1 MSNFFYNVAIAVPLR
16 QAFTYH
22 SNQQIIPGT
31 RVAVKFGRTNKLG
44 IVTEVICETN
54 IKTKPIHM
62 VLDDLPIFSKTELK
76 IFKWA
81 SDYYLHPI
89 GEVINSFL
97 PTNLRQTKNTF
108 EDETMIKSNREI
120 IEQNLEFETILNS
133 EQIKAVKF
141 LNELKGFTPTLL
153 HGVTG
158 SGKTEVYI
166 RCIYE
171 QLLKNKSVLVLAPE
185 IALTPQLESRLRNQ
199 FGDSVG
205 IFHSKMTP
213 FARYKA
219 WKKFKS
225 GEIKVIIGT
234 RSAVMMPAPKLGLII
249 VDEEHDASYKQQEGF
264 KFSARDIAIK
274 RAQMIKIPIIL
285 GSATPSLRT
294 LKLVEERK
302 FKTISLTKRVTQ
314 KSPPKFSILDINE
327 VKLIS
332 GLAPQAI
339 EAISQTLKQKKQ
351 AMIFINRRGFAPQF
365 ICSYCDWKAM
375 CNSCDSSLVFHHQ
388 VARLICHRCDSAFG
402 VPTHCPSCSKAQL
415 SFHGT
420 GTEQL
425 EETLKELFPG
435 TSIHRVDRDS
445 TAKVGSLET
454 ILSEINN
461 AETGILIG
469 TQMLIKGHD
478 FPNLE
483 LVVTVDVDQG
493 ITSLNSSAVEEMGQ
507 QLIQVA
513 GRAGRSDGNATVLVQ
528 SRYVNDQ
535 NLLQLRSGNYLN
547 FAKSLMK
554 QRQATNQPPYTFEA
568 TIKASSPKAQTNIEM
583 LTYAKQFI
591 DTSTC
596 VLIGPIPAMQSKV
609 RGSYHHHLVIQANTR
624 INLNKLLIYL
634 ADSLTNDKNAISKK
648 VRWSINVDPIEF

>member
-1 MSNFFYNVAIAVPLR
+1 MSKFFYNVAIAVPLR
-16 QAFTYH
+16 QTFTYH

-44 IVTEVICETN
+44 IVTEVMNDTD

-76 IFKWA
+76 IFKWS

-108 EDETMIKSNREI
+108 EVKTIEVNKEI
-120 IEQNLEFETILNS
+120 IEQNLEFETTLNS
-133 EQIKAVKF
+133 EQVKAVKF
-141 LNELKGFTPTLL
+141 LNELIGFMPTLL

-166 RCIYE
+166 RCIYK
-171 QLLKNKSVLVLAPE
+171 QLINNKSVLVLAPE
-185 IALTPQLESRLRNQ
+185 IALTPQLESRVRNQ

-205 IFHSKMTP
+205 IYHSKMTP
-213 FARYKA
+213 SARYKA

>member
-1 MSNFFYNVAIAVPLR
+1 MSKFFYNVAIAVPLR

-44 IVTEVICETN
+44 IVTEVIGETD

-108 EDETMIKSNREI
+108 ETEAIEGNKEI
-120 IEQNLEFETILNS
+120 IEQNSEFETALNS

-141 LNELKGFTPTLL
+141 LNELKGFMPTLL

-171 QLLKNKSVLVLAPE
+171 QLLNNGSVLVLAPE
-185 IALTPQLESRLRNQ
+185 IALTPQLESRVRNQ
-199 FGDSVG
+199 FGDLVG
-205 IFHSKMTP
+205 IYHSKMTP
-213 FARYKA
+213 SARYKA
-219 WKKFKS
+219 WKKFRS
-225 GEIKVIIGT
+225 GELKVIIGT

-274 RAQMIKIPIIL
+274 RAQIIKIPIIL

-294 LKLVEERK
+294 LKLVEEKK
-302 FKTISLTKRVTQ
+302 FQTVSLTKRVTQ

-327 VKLIS
+327 VKLVS

-339 EAISQTLKQKKQ
+339 EAISQTLTQKKQ

-375 CNSCDSSLVFHHQ
+375 CNSCDSSLVFHYQ
-388 VARLICHRCDSAFG
+388 AARLICHRCDSAFG
-402 VPTHCPSCSKAQL
+402 VPTDCPSCSKAQL
-415 SFHGT
+415 SFLGT

-425 EETLKELFPG
+425 EATLKELFPK
-435 TSIHRVDRDS
+435 TAIHRMDRDS
-445 TAKVGSLET
+445 TTKAGSLET

-461 AETGILIG
+461 SDTGILIG

-528 SRYVNDQ
+528 SRYVNDE
-535 NLLQLRSGNYLN
+535 NLLQLKSGNYLN
-547 FAKSLMK
+547 FAKSLME
-554 QRQATNQPPYTFEA
+554 QRQVTNQPPYTFEA

-591 DTSTC
+591 DSSKC

-609 RGSYHHHLVIQANTR
+609 RGSYHHHLLIQTKTR
-624 INLNKLLIYL
+624 TGLNKLLVHL
-634 ADSLTNDKNAISKK
+634 SDFLSKDKNNISNK
-648 VRWSINVDPIEF
+648 VRWSINVDPLEF

>member
-1 MSNFFYNVAIAVPLR
+1 MSKFFYNVAIAVPLR

-44 IVTEVICETN
+44 IVTEVIGETD

-108 EDETMIKSNREI
+108 ETEAIEGNKEI
-120 IEQNLEFETILNS
+120 IEQNSEFETALNS

-141 LNELKGFTPTLL
+141 LNELKGFMPTLL

-171 QLLKNKSVLVLAPE
+171 QLLNNGSVLVLAPE
-185 IALTPQLESRLRNQ
+185 IALTPQLESRVRNQ
-199 FGDSVG
+199 FGDLVG
-205 IFHSKMTP
+205 IYHSKMTP
-213 FARYKA
+213 SARYKA
-219 WKKFKS
+219 WKKFRS
-225 GEIKVIIGT
+225 GELKVIIGT

-274 RAQMIKIPIIL
+274 RAQIIKIPIIL

-294 LKLVEERK
+294 LKLVEEKK
-302 FKTISLTKRVTQ
+302 FQTVSLTKRVTQ

-327 VKLIS
+327 VKLVS

-339 EAISQTLKQKKQ
+339 EAISQTLTQKKQ

-388 VARLICHRCDSAFG
+388 AARLICHRCDSAFG
-402 VPTHCPSCSKAQL
+402 VPTDCPSCSKAQL
-415 SFHGT
+415 SFLGT

-425 EETLKELFPG
+425 EATLKELFPK
-435 TSIHRVDRDS
+435 TAIHRMDRDS
-445 TAKVGSLET
+445 TTKAGSLET

-461 AETGILIG
+461 SDTGILIG

-535 NLLQLRSGNYLN
+535 NLLQLKNGNYLN
-547 FAKSLMK
+547 FAKSLME
-554 QRQATNQPPYTFEA
+554 QRRATNQPPYTFEA

-591 DTSTC
+591 DSSKC

-609 RGSYHHHLVIQANTR
+609 RGSYHHHLLIQTKTR
-624 INLNKLLIYL
+624 IGLNKLLVHL
-634 ADSLTNDKNAISKK
+634 SNFLSKDKNNISNK
-648 VRWSINVDPIEF
+648 VRWSINVDPLEF

>member
-1 MSNFFYNVAIAVPLR
+1 MSKFFYNVAIAVPLR
-16 QAFTYH
+16 QVFTYH
-22 SNQQIIPGT
+22 SNQKIVPGT

-44 IVTEVICETN
+44 IVTEAISETD

-108 EDETMIKSNREI
+108 EAETIEGNKEI
-120 IEQNLEFETILNS
+120 IEPNSEFKTTLNS
-133 EQIKAVKF
+133 EQVKAVKF
-141 LNELKGFTPTLL
+141 LNELKGFMPTLL

-171 QLLKNKSVLVLAPE
+171 QLLNNKSVLILAPE
-185 IALTPQLESRLRNQ
+185 IALTPQLESRVRNQ
-199 FGDSVG
+199 FGDLVG
-205 IFHSKMTP
+205 IYHSKMTP
-213 FARYKA
+213 SARYKA
-219 WKKFKS
+219 WKKFRS
-225 GEIKVIIGT
+225 GELKVIIGT
-234 RSAVMMPAPKLGLII
+234 RSAVMMPAPKLGLIV

-274 RAQMIKIPIIL
+274 RAQIIKIPIIL

-294 LKLVEERK
+294 LKLVEEKK

-314 KSPPKFSILDINE
+314 KNPPKFSILDINE
-327 VKLIS
+327 VKLVS

-339 EAISQTLKQKKQ
+339 EAISQTLKLKKQ

-388 VARLICHRCDSAFG
+388 AARLICHRCDSAFG
-402 VPTHCPSCSKAQL
+402 VPTQCPSCSKAQL
-415 SFHGT
+415 SFLGT

-425 EETLKELFPG
+425 EETLKELFPKI
-435 TSIHRVDRDS
+435 SIHRMDRDS
-445 TAKVGSLET
+445 TTKAGSLET
-454 ILSEINN
+454 LLSEINN
-461 AETGILIG
+461 SDTGILIG

-493 ITSLNSSAVEEMGQ
+493 ITSLNSSSVEEMGQ

-535 NLLQLRSGNYLN
+535 NLLQLKSGNYLN

-554 QRQATNQPPYTFEA
+554 QRQLTNQPPYTFEA
-568 TIKASSPKAQTNIEM
+568 SITASSPKAQTNIEM
-583 LTYAKQFI
+583 LNHAKQFI
-591 DTSTC
+591 DSSKC
-596 VLIGPIPAMQSKV
+596 LLIGPIPAIQSKV
-609 RGSYHHHLVIQANTR
+609 RGSYHHHLLIQANTR
-624 INLNKLLIYL
+624 TRLNKLLAHL
-634 ADSLTNDKNAISKK
+634 SHSLSKDKNNISKK
-648 VRWSINVDPIEF
+648 VRWGINVDPLEF

>member
-1 MSNFFYNVAIAVPLR
+1 MSKFFYNVAIAVPLR

-44 IVTEVICETN
+44 IVTEVIGETD

-108 EDETMIKSNREI
+108 ETEAIEGNKEI
-120 IEQNLEFETILNS
+120 IEQNSEFETALNS

-141 LNELKGFTPTLL
+141 LNELKGFMPTLL

-171 QLLKNKSVLVLAPE
+171 QLLNNGSVLVLAPE
-185 IALTPQLESRLRNQ
+185 IALTPQLESRVRNQ
-199 FGDSVG
+199 FGDLVG
-205 IFHSKMTP
+205 IYHSKMTP
-213 FARYKA
+213 SARYKA
-219 WKKFKS
+219 WKKFRS
-225 GEIKVIIGT
+225 GELKVIIGT

-274 RAQMIKIPIIL
+274 RAQIIKIPIIL

-294 LKLVEERK
+294 LKLVEEKK
-302 FKTISLTKRVTQ
+302 FQTVSLTKRVTQ

-327 VKLIS
+327 VKLVS

-339 EAISQTLKQKKQ
+339 EAISQTLTQKKQ

-388 VARLICHRCDSAFG
+388 AARLICHRCDSAFG
-402 VPTHCPSCSKAQL
+402 VPTDCPSCSKAQL
-415 SFHGT
+415 SFLGT

-425 EETLKELFPG
+425 EATLKELFPK
-435 TSIHRVDRDS
+435 TAIHRMDRDS
-445 TAKVGSLET
+445 TTKAGSLET

-461 AETGILIG
+461 SDTGILIG

-528 SRYVNDQ
+528 SRYVNDE
-535 NLLQLRSGNYLN
+535 NLLQLKSGNYLN
-547 FAKSLMK
+547 FAKSLME

-591 DTSTC
+591 DSSKC

-609 RGSYHHHLVIQANTR
+609 RGSYHHHLLIQTKTR
-624 INLNKLLIYL
+624 TGLNKLLVHL
-634 ADSLTNDKNAISKK
+634 SDFLSKDKNTISQK
-648 VRWSINVDPIEF
+648 VRWSINVDPLEF

>member
-1 MSNFFYNVAIAVPLR
+1 MSKFFYNVAIAVPLR

-44 IVTEVICETN
+44 IVTEVIGETD

-108 EDETMIKSNREI
+108 ETEAIEGNKEI
-120 IEQNLEFETILNS
+120 IEQNSEFETALNS

-141 LNELKGFTPTLL
+141 LNELKGFMPTLL

-171 QLLKNKSVLVLAPE
+171 QLLNNGSVLVLAPE
-185 IALTPQLESRLRNQ
+185 IALTPQLESRMRNQ
-199 FGDSVG
+199 FGDLVG
-205 IFHSKMTP
+205 IYHSKMTSS
-213 FARYKA
+213 ARYKA
-219 WKKFKS
+219 WKKFRS
-225 GEIKVIIGT
+225 GELKVIIGT

-274 RAQMIKIPIIL
+274 RAQIIKIPIIL

-294 LKLVEERK
+294 LKLVEEKK
-302 FKTISLTKRVTQ
+302 FQTVSLTKRVTQ
-314 KSPPKFSILDINE
+314 KNPPKFSILDINE
-327 VKLIS
+327 VKLVS

-339 EAISQTLKQKKQ
+339 EAISQTLTQKKQ

-388 VARLICHRCDSAFG
+388 AARLICHRCDSAFG
-402 VPTHCPSCSKAQL
+402 VPTDCPSCSKAQL
-415 SFHGT
+415 SFLGT

-425 EETLKELFPG
+425 EATLKELFPK
-435 TSIHRVDRDS
+435 TAIHRMDRDS
-445 TAKVGSLET
+445 TTKAGSLET

-461 AETGILIG
+461 SDTGILIG

-528 SRYVNDQ
+528 SRYVNDE
-535 NLLQLRSGNYLN
+535 NLLQLKSGNYLN
-547 FAKSLMK
+547 FAKSLME

-568 TIKASSPKAQTNIEM
+568 TIKASSPNPHTNIEM

-591 DTSTC
+591 DSSKC

-609 RGSYHHHLVIQANTR
+609 RGSYHHHLLIQTKTR
-624 INLNKLLIYL
+624 TGLNKLLVHL
-634 ADSLTNDKNAISKK
+634 SDFLSKDKNTISQK
-648 VRWSINVDPIEF
+648 VRWSINVDPLEF

>member
-1 MSNFFYNVAIAVPLR
+1 MSKFFYNVAIAVPLR

-44 IVTEVICETN
+44 IVTEVISETN

-108 EDETMIKSNREI
+108 EAETIKSNRGI
-120 IEQNLEFETILNS
+120 IEQNLEFETTLNS

-185 IALTPQLESRLRNQ
+185 IALTPQLESRVRNQ

-205 IFHSKMTP
+205 IYHSKMTP
-213 FARYKA
+213 SARYKA

-249 VDEEHDASYKQQEGF
+249 VDEEHDASFKQQEGF

-415 SFHGT
+415 LFHGT

-425 EETLKELFPG
+425 EETLKELFPS

-513 GRAGRSDGNATVLVQ
+513 GRAGRLDGNATVLVQ

>member
-1 MSNFFYNVAIAVPLR
+1 MSKFFYNVVIAVPLR

-44 IVTEVICETN
+44 IVTEVISETD

-108 EDETMIKSNREI
+108 EVETIEGNKEI
-120 IEQNLEFETILNS
+120 IEQNSEFETALNS

-141 LNELKGFTPTLL
+141 LNELKGFMPTLL

-171 QLLKNKSVLVLAPE
+171 QLLNNKSVLVLAPE
-185 IALTPQLESRLRNQ
+185 IALTPQLESRVRNQ
-199 FGDSVG
+199 FGDLVG
-205 IFHSKMTP
+205 IYHSKMTP
-213 FARYKA
+213 SARYKA

-225 GEIKVIIGT
+225 GEIKVVIGT
-234 RSAVMMPAPKLGLII
+234 RSAVMIPAPKLGLII

-274 RAQMIKIPIIL
+274 RAQIIKIPVIL

-294 LKLVEERK
+294 LKLVEEKK

-327 VKLIS
+327 VKLVS

-339 EAISQTLKQKKQ
+339 EAITQTLKQKKQ

-388 VARLICHRCDSAFG
+388 AARLICHRCDSAFG
-402 VPTHCPSCSKAQL
+402 IPTHCPRCSKAQL
-415 SFHGT
+415 SLLGT

-425 EETLKELFPG
+425 EETLKALFPK
-435 TSIHRVDRDS
+435 TSIYRMDRDS
-445 TAKVGSLET
+445 TTKAGSLET
-454 ILSEINN
+454 ILSEIKNSD
-461 AETGILIG
+461 TGILIG

-483 LVVTVDVDQG
+483 LVVTVDIDQG

-535 NLLQLRSGNYLN
+535 NLLQLKSGNYLN
-547 FAKSLMK
+547 FAKSLME
-554 QRQATNQPPYTFEA
+554 QRQSTNQPPYTFEA
-568 TIKASSPKAQTNIEM
+568 IIKASSPKAQTNIEM
-583 LTYAKQFI
+583 LTYVKQFI
-591 DTSTC
+591 DVNNC

-624 INLNKLLIYL
+624 TSLNKLLIYL
-634 ADSLTNDKNAISKK
+634 SDSLANDKNKITKK
-648 VRWSINVDPIEF
+648 VRWSINIDPIEF

>member
-1 MSNFFYNVAIAVPLR
+1 MSKFFYNIAIAIPLR

-44 IVTEVICETN
+44 IVIEVISKTD
-54 IKTKPIHM
+54 IKTKPINM

-76 IFKWA
+76 IFRWA
-81 SDYYLHPI
+81 SNYYLHPI
-89 GEVINSFL
+89 GEVISSFL

-108 EDETMIKSNREI
+108 EAETIASNREI
-120 IEQNLEFETILNS
+120 IEQNSEFETILNS

-141 LNELKGFTPTLL
+141 LNELEGFLPTLL

-171 QLLKNKSVLVLAPE
+171 QLLNNKSVLVLAPE
-185 IALTPQLESRLRNQ
+185 IALTPQLESRVRNQ
-199 FGDSVG
+199 FGDLVG
-205 IFHSKMTP
+205 VYHSKMTP
-213 FARYKA
+213 SARYKA
-219 WKKFKS
+219 WKKFRC
-225 GEIKVIIGT
+225 GEIRVIIGT

-274 RAQMIKIPIIL
+274 RAQIIKIPIIL

-302 FKTISLTKRVTQ
+302 FKTVSLTKRVTQ

-327 VKLIS
+327 VKLVS

-388 VARLICHRCDSAFG
+388 AARLICHRCDSAFG
-402 VPTHCPSCSKAQL
+402 VPTHCPSCSKSQL
-415 SFHGT
+415 SLLGT

-425 EETLKELFPG
+425 EETLKALFPK
-435 TSIHRVDRDS
+435 TSIHRMDRDS
-445 TAKVGSLET
+445 TTKAGSLET
-454 ILSEINN
+454 ILSEIKNSD
-461 AETGILIG
+461 TGILIG

-528 SRYVNDQ
+528 SKYVNDQ
-535 NLLQLRSGNYLN
+535 NLLQLKSGNYLN
-547 FAKSLMK
+547 FAKSLME

-591 DTSTC
+591 DPSKC

-609 RGSYHHHLVIQANTR
+609 RGSYHHHLLIQAKTR
-624 INLNKLLIYL
+624 TGLNKLLVL
-634 ADSLTNDKNAISKK
+634 LSDFLSKDKNNISKK
-648 VRWSINVDPIEF
+648 VRWSINVDPLEF

>member
-1 MSNFFYNVAIAVPLR
+1 MSKFFYNVAIAVPLR

-22 SNQQIIPGT
+22 SNQSITPGT

-44 IVTEVICETN
+44 IVTEVINNTD

-62 VLDDLPIFSKTELK
+62 VVDDLPVFSKTELK

-89 GEVINSFL
+89 GEVIGSFL
-97 PTNLRQTKNTF
+97 PTNLRQTKNIF
-108 EDETMIKSNREI
+108 QVETIIDRRKI
-120 IEQNLEFETILNS
+120 IETNLEFKTKLNS
-133 EQIKAVKF
+133 EQVKAVEF
-141 LNELKGFTPTLL
+141 LNNLKGFLPTLL
-153 HGVTG
+153 YGVTG

-171 QLLKNKSVLVLAPE
+171 QLLNNKSVLVLAPE
-185 IALTPQLESRLRNQ
+185 IALTPQLESRVRDQ
-199 FGDSVG
+199 FGDLVG
-205 IFHSKMTP
+205 IYHSKMTP
-213 FARYKA
+213 SARYKT
-219 WKKFKS
+219 WKKFRT
-225 GEIKVIIGT
+225 GEIKVMIGT

-264 KFSARDIAIK
+264 KFSARDMAIK
-274 RAQMIKIPIIL
+274 RAQIIKIPIIL

-294 LKLVEERK
+294 LKLVKEKK
-302 FKTISLTKRVTQ
+302 FATIRLTKRVTQ
-314 KSPPKFSILDINE
+314 KSPPKFTILDIND
-327 VKLIS
+327 VQLVS

-339 EAISQTLKQKKQ
+339 DAIRQTLNQKKQ

-365 ICSYCDWKAM
+365 ICSYCEWKAM

-388 VARLICHRCDSAFG
+388 AARLICHRCDSAFG
-402 VPTHCPSCSKAQL
+402 VPVNCPSCSKAQL
-415 SFHGT
+415 SFLGT

-425 EETLKELFPG
+425 EETLRELFPK
-435 TSIHRVDRDS
+435 TSIYRMDRDS
-445 TAKVGSLET
+445 TTKTGSLET

-461 AETGILIG
+461 SETGILIG

-528 SRYVNDQ
+528 SRYVSDQ
-535 NLLQLRSGNYLN
+535 NLLQLKSGNYIN
-547 FAKSLMK
+547 FAKSLME
-554 QRQATNQPPYTFEA
+554 QRQATNQPPYSFEA
-568 TIKASSPKAQTNIEM
+568 VIRASSPKAQTNIEM

-591 DTSTC
+591 DTSKC
-596 VLIGPIPAMQSKV
+596 MLIGPIPAMQSKV
-609 RGSYHHHLVIQANTR
+609 RGSYHHHLVIQADTR
-624 INLNKLLIYL
+624 ISLNKLLVHL
-634 ADSLTNDKNAISKK
+634 SDSLIKDNNNISKK

>member
-1 MSNFFYNVAIAVPLR
+1 MSKFFYNIAIAIPLR

-44 IVTEVICETN
+44 IVIEVISKTD

-76 IFKWA
+76 IFRWA
-81 SDYYLHPI
+81 SNYYLHPI
-89 GEVINSFL
+89 GEVISSFL

-108 EDETMIKSNREI
+108 EAETIASNKEI
-120 IEQNLEFETILNS
+120 IEQNSEFEIILNS

-141 LNELKGFTPTLL
+141 LNELEGFLPTLL

-171 QLLKNKSVLVLAPE
+171 QLLNNKSVLVLAPE
-185 IALTPQLESRLRNQ
+185 IALTPQLESRVRNQ
-199 FGDSVG
+199 FGDLVG
-205 IFHSKMTP
+205 VYHSKMTP
-213 FARYKA
+213 SARYKA
-219 WKKFKS
+219 WKKFRC
-225 GEIKVIIGT
+225 GEIRVIIGT

-274 RAQMIKIPIIL
+274 RAQIIKIPIIL

-302 FKTISLTKRVTQ
+302 FKTVSLTKRVTQ

-327 VKLIS
+327 VKLVS

-388 VARLICHRCDSAFG
+388 AARLICHRCDSAFG
-402 VPTHCPSCSKAQL
+402 VPTHCPSCSKSQL
-415 SFHGT
+415 SLLGT

-425 EETLKELFPG
+425 EETLKALFPK
-435 TSIHRVDRDS
+435 TSIHRMDRDS
-445 TAKVGSLET
+445 TTKAGSLET
-454 ILSEINN
+454 ILSEIKNSD
-461 AETGILIG
+461 TGILIG
-469 TQMLIKGHD
+469 TQMLI
-478 FPNLE
+478 
-483 LVVTVDVDQG
+483 
-493 ITSLNSSAVEEMGQ
+493 
-507 QLIQVA
+507 
-513 GRAGRSDGNATVLVQ
+513 
-528 SRYVNDQ
+528 
-535 NLLQLRSGNYLN
+535 
-547 FAKSLMK
+547 
-554 QRQATNQPPYTFEA
+554 
-568 TIKASSPKAQTNIEM
+568 
-583 LTYAKQFI
+583 
-591 DTSTC
+591 
-596 VLIGPIPAMQSKV
+596 
-609 RGSYHHHLVIQANTR
+609 
-624 INLNKLLIYL
+624 
-634 ADSLTNDKNAISKK
+634 
-648 VRWSINVDPIEF
+648 

>member
-1 MSNFFYNVAIAVPLR
+1 MSKFFYNIAIAVPLR

-44 IVTEVICETN
+44 IVIEVISKTD
-54 IKTKPIHM
+54 IKTKPINM

-76 IFKWA
+76 IFRWA
-81 SDYYLHPI
+81 SNYYLHPI
-89 GEVINSFL
+89 GEVISSFL

-108 EDETMIKSNREI
+108 EAETIASNREI
-120 IEQNLEFETILNS
+120 IEQNSEFETILNS

-141 LNELKGFTPTLL
+141 LNELEGFLPTLL

-171 QLLKNKSVLVLAPE
+171 QLLNNKSVLVLAPE
-185 IALTPQLESRLRNQ
+185 IALTPQLESRVRNQ
-199 FGDSVG
+199 FGDLVG
-205 IFHSKMTP
+205 VYHSKMTP
-213 FARYKA
+213 SARYKA
-219 WKKFKS
+219 WKKFRC
-225 GEIKVIIGT
+225 GEIRVIIGT

-274 RAQMIKIPIIL
+274 RAQIIKIPIIL

-302 FKTISLTKRVTQ
+302 FKTVSLTKRVTQ

-327 VKLIS
+327 VKLVS

-388 VARLICHRCDSAFG
+388 AARLICHRCDSAFG
-402 VPTHCPSCSKAQL
+402 VPTHCPSCSKSQL
-415 SFHGT
+415 SLLGT

-425 EETLKELFPG
+425 EETLKALFPK
-435 TSIHRVDRDS
+435 TSIHRMDRDS
-445 TAKVGSLET
+445 TTKAGSLET
-454 ILSEINN
+454 ILSEIKNSD
-461 AETGILIG
+461 TGILIG

-535 NLLQLRSGNYLN
+535 NLLQLKNGNYLN
-547 FAKSLMK
+547 FAKSLME

-591 DTSTC
+591 DPSKC

-609 RGSYHHHLVIQANTR
+609 RGSYHHHLLIQAKTR
-624 INLNKLLIYL
+624 TGLNKLLVL
-634 ADSLTNDKNAISKK
+634 LSDFLSKDKNNISKK
-648 VRWSINVDPIEF
+648 VRWSINVDPLEF

>member
-1 MSNFFYNVAIAVPLR
+1 MSKFFYNIAIAVPLR

-44 IVTEVICETN
+44 IVIEVINKTD

-76 IFKWA
+76 IFRWA
-81 SDYYLHPI
+81 SNYYLHPI
-89 GEVINSFL
+89 GEVISSFL

-108 EDETMIKSNREI
+108 EAETIASNREI
-120 IEQNLEFETILNS
+120 IEQNSEFETILNS

-141 LNELKGFTPTLL
+141 LNELEGFLPTLL

-171 QLLKNKSVLVLAPE
+171 QLLNNKSVLVLAPE
-185 IALTPQLESRLRNQ
+185 IALTPQLESRVRNQ
-199 FGDSVG
+199 FGDLVG
-205 IFHSKMTP
+205 VYHSKMTP
-213 FARYKA
+213 SARYKA
-219 WKKFKS
+219 WKKFRS

-234 RSAVMMPAPKLGLII
+234 RSAVMMPAPKIGLII

-274 RAQMIKIPIIL
+274 RAQIIKIPIIL

-302 FKTISLTKRVTQ
+302 FKTVSLTKRVTQ

-327 VKLIS
+327 VKLVS

-388 VARLICHRCDSAFG
+388 AARLICHRCDSAFG

-415 SFHGT
+415 SLLGT

-425 EETLKELFPG
+425 EETLKALFPK
-435 TSIHRVDRDS
+435 TSIHRMDRDS
-445 TAKVGSLET
+445 TTKAGSLET
-454 ILSEINN
+454 ILSEIKNSD
-461 AETGILIG
+461 TGILIG

-535 NLLQLRSGNYLN
+535 NLLQLKNGNYLN
-547 FAKSLMK
+547 FAKSLME

-591 DTSTC
+591 DPSKC

-609 RGSYHHHLVIQANTR
+609 RGSYHHHLLIQAKTR
-624 INLNKLLIYL
+624 TGLNKLLVL
-634 ADSLTNDKNAISKK
+634 LSDFLSKDKNNISKK
-648 VRWSINVDPIEF
+648 VRWSINVDPLEF

>member
-1 MSNFFYNVAIAVPLR
+1 
-16 QAFTYH
+16 
-22 SNQQIIPGT
+22 
-31 RVAVKFGRTNKLG
+31 
-44 IVTEVICETN
+44 
-54 IKTKPIHM
+54 
-62 VLDDLPIFSKTELK
+62 
-76 IFKWA
+76 
-81 SDYYLHPI
+81 
-89 GEVINSFL
+89 
-97 PTNLRQTKNTF
+97 
-108 EDETMIKSNREI
+108 
-120 IEQNLEFETILNS
+120 
-133 EQIKAVKF
+133 
-141 LNELKGFTPTLL
+141 
-153 HGVTG
+153 
-158 SGKTEVYI
+158 
-166 RCIYE
+166 
-171 QLLKNKSVLVLAPE
+171 
-185 IALTPQLESRLRNQ
+185 
-199 FGDSVG
+199 
-205 IFHSKMTP
+205 
-213 FARYKA
+213 
-219 WKKFKS
+219 
-225 GEIKVIIGT
+225 
-234 RSAVMMPAPKLGLII
+234 MMPAPKLGLII

-264 KFSARDIAIK
+264 KFSARDLAIK
-274 RAQMIKIPIIL
+274 RAQIIKIPIIL

-294 LKLVEERK
+294 LKLVEEKK
-302 FKTISLTKRVTQ
+302 FQTVSLTKRVTQ

-327 VKLIS
+327 VKLVS

-339 EAISQTLKQKKQ
+339 EAISQTLTQKKQ

-375 CNSCDSSLVFHHQ
+375 CNSCDASLVFHHQ
-388 VARLICHRCDSAFG
+388 AARLICHRCDSAFG

-415 SFHGT
+415 SFLGT

-425 EETLKELFPG
+425 EETLKELFPK
-435 TSIHRVDRDS
+435 TPIYRMDRDS
-445 TAKVGSLET
+445 TAKAGSLET

-461 AETGILIG
+461 SDSGILIG

-535 NLLQLRSGNYLN
+535 NLLQLKSGNYLN
-547 FAKSLMK
+547 FAKSLME

-591 DTSTC
+591 DSSKC

-609 RGSYHHHLVIQANTR
+609 RGSYHHHLLIQTKTR
-624 INLNKLLIYL
+624 TGLNKLLVHL
-634 ADSLTNDKNAISKK
+634 SDFLSKDKNTISQK
-648 VRWSINVDPIEF
+648 VRWSINVDPLEF

>member
-44 IVTEVICETN
+44 IVTEVISETN

-81 SDYYLHPI
+81 SNYYLHPI

-108 EDETMIKSNREI
+108 EAETIKSNKEI
-120 IEQNLEFETILNS
+120 IEQNLEFETTLNS

-171 QLLKNKSVLVLAPE
+171 QLLNNKSVLVLAPE
-185 IALTPQLESRLRNQ
+185 IALTPQLESRVRNQ
-199 FGDSVG
+199 FGDLVG
-205 IFHSKMTP
+205 VYHSKMTP
-213 FARYKA
+213 SARYKA
-219 WKKFKS
+219 WKKFRC
-225 GEIKVIIGT
+225 GEIRVIIGT

-274 RAQMIKIPIIL
+274 RAQIIKIPIIL

-302 FKTISLTKRVTQ
+302 FKTVSLTKRVTQ

-327 VKLIS
+327 VKLVS

-388 VARLICHRCDSAFG
+388 AARLICHRCDSAFG

-415 SFHGT
+415 SLLGT

-425 EETLKELFPG
+425 EETLKALFPK
-435 TSIHRVDRDS
+435 TSIHRMDRDS
-445 TAKVGSLET
+445 TTKAGSLET
-454 ILSEINN
+454 ILSEIKNSD
-461 AETGILIG
+461 TGILIG

-535 NLLQLRSGNYLN
+535 NLLQLKNGNYLN
-547 FAKSLMK
+547 FAKSLME

-591 DTSTC
+591 DSSKC

-609 RGSYHHHLVIQANTR
+609 RGSYHHHLLIQAKTR
-624 INLNKLLIYL
+624 TGLNKLLVL
-634 ADSLTNDKNAISKK
+634 LSDFLSKDKNNISKK
-648 VRWSINVDPIEF
+648 VRWSINVDPLEF

>member
-1 MSNFFYNVAIAVPLR
+1 MSKFFYNVAIAVPLR

-31 RVAVKFGRTNKLG
+31 RVAVKFGRINKLG
-44 IVTEVICETN
+44 IVTEVISNTD
-54 IKTKPIHM
+54 IKTKSIHM
-62 VLDDLPIFSKTELK
+62 VLDDLPVFSKMELK

-81 SDYYLHPI
+81 ADYYLHPI
-89 GEVINSFL
+89 GEVISSFL

-108 EDETMIKSNREI
+108 EAEAKNVSKKI
-120 IEQNLEFETILNS
+120 IEKNLEFETILNS
-133 EQIKAVKF
+133 EQVKAVEF
-141 LNELKGFTPTLL
+141 LNKLKGFLPTLL

-171 QLLKNKSVLVLAPE
+171 QLLNHKSVLVLAPE
-185 IALTPQLESRLRNQ
+185 IALTPQLESRVRNH
-199 FGDSVG
+199 FGDLVG
-205 IFHSKMTP
+205 IYHSKMKSS
-213 FARYKA
+213 ARYKA
-219 WKKFKS
+219 WNKFRS

-274 RAQMIKIPIIL
+274 RAQIIKIPIIL

-302 FKTISLTKRVTQ
+302 FETISLTKRVTQ

-327 VKLIS
+327 MELVS

-339 EAISQTLKQKKQ
+339 EAISQTLKLKKQ

-365 ICSYCDWKAM
+365 ICSYCEWKAM
-375 CNSCDSSLVFHHQ
+375 CNSCDSSLVFHYQ
-388 VARLICHRCDSAFG
+388 AARLICHRCDSAFG
-402 VPTHCPSCSKAQL
+402 VPIHCPSCSKAQL
-415 SFHGT
+415 SFLGT

-425 EETLKELFPG
+425 EETLKELFPN
-435 TSIHRVDRDS
+435 TSIHRIDRDS
-445 TAKVGSLET
+445 TTKAGSLET

-461 AETGILIG
+461 SDTGILIG

-483 LVVTVDVDQG
+483 LVVSVDVDQG
-493 ITSLNSSAVEEMGQ
+493 ITSLNSSALEEMGQ

-513 GRAGRSDGNATVLVQ
+513 GRAGRSDGRATVLVQ

-535 NLLQLRSGNYLN
+535 NLLQLKSGNYLN
-547 FAKSLMK
+547 FAKSLME
-554 QRQATNQPPYTFEA
+554 QLQATNQPPYSFEA
-568 TIKASSPKAQTNIEM
+568 TIRASSPKAQTNIEM

-591 DTSTC
+591 DASKC
-596 VLIGPIPAMQSKV
+596 LLIGPIPAKQSKV
-609 RGSYHHHLVIQANTR
+609 RGSYNHHLVIQANTR
-624 INLNKLLIYL
+624 TSLNKLLVHL
-634 ADSLTNDKNAISKK
+634 SDSLTKDKNNISKK
-648 VRWSINVDPIEF
+648 VRWSINVDPLEF

>member
-1 MSNFFYNVAIAVPLR
+1 MSKFFYNIAIAIPLR

-31 RVAVKFGRTNKLG
+31 RVAVKFGRINKLG
-44 IVTEVICETN
+44 IVIEVISKTD

-62 VLDDLPIFSKTELK
+62 VLDDLPILSKTELK
-76 IFKWA
+76 IFRWA
-81 SDYYLHPI
+81 SNYYLHPI
-89 GEVINSFL
+89 GEVISSFL

-108 EDETMIKSNREI
+108 ELETIASNREI
-120 IEQNLEFETILNS
+120 IEQHSEFETILNS

-141 LNELKGFTPTLL
+141 LNELEGFLPTLL

-171 QLLKNKSVLVLAPE
+171 QLLNNKSVLVLAPE
-185 IALTPQLESRLRNQ
+185 IALTPQLESRVRNQ
-199 FGDSVG
+199 FGDLVG
-205 IFHSKMTP
+205 VYHSKMTP
-213 FARYKA
+213 SARYKA
-219 WKKFKS
+219 WKKFRC
-225 GEIKVIIGT
+225 GEIRVIIGT

-274 RAQMIKIPIIL
+274 RAQIIKIPIIL

-302 FKTISLTKRVTQ
+302 FKTVSLTKRVTQ

-327 VKLIS
+327 VKLVS

-388 VARLICHRCDSAFG
+388 AARLICHRCDSAFG
-402 VPTHCPSCSKAQL
+402 VPTHCPSCSKSQL
-415 SFHGT
+415 SLLGT

-425 EETLKELFPG
+425 EETLKALFPK
-435 TSIHRVDRDS
+435 TSIHRMDRDS
-445 TAKVGSLET
+445 TTKAGSLET
-454 ILSEINN
+454 ILSEIKNSD
-461 AETGILIG
+461 TGILIG

-535 NLLQLRSGNYLN
+535 NLLQLKSGNYLN
-547 FAKSLMK
+547 FAKSLME

-591 DTSTC
+591 DPSKC

-609 RGSYHHHLVIQANTR
+609 RGSYHHHLLIQAKTR
-624 INLNKLLIYL
+624 TGLNKLLVL
-634 ADSLTNDKNAISKK
+634 LSDFLSKDKNNISKK
-648 VRWSINVDPIEF
+648 VRWSINVDPLEF

>member
-1 MSNFFYNVAIAVPLR
+1 MSKFFYNVAIAVPLR

-44 IVTEVICETN
+44 IVTEVIGETD

-108 EDETMIKSNREI
+108 ETEAIEGNKEI
-120 IEQNLEFETILNS
+120 IEQNSEFETALNS

-141 LNELKGFTPTLL
+141 LNELKGFMPTLL

-171 QLLKNKSVLVLAPE
+171 QLLNNGSVLVLAPE
-185 IALTPQLESRLRNQ
+185 IALTPQLESRVRNQ
-199 FGDSVG
+199 FGDLVG
-205 IFHSKMTP
+205 IYHSKMTP
-213 FARYKA
+213 SARYKA
-219 WKKFKS
+219 WKKFRS
-225 GEIKVIIGT
+225 GELKVIIGT

-274 RAQMIKIPIIL
+274 RAQIIKIPIIL

-294 LKLVEERK
+294 LKLVEEKK
-302 FKTISLTKRVTQ
+302 FQTVSLTKRVTQ

-327 VKLIS
+327 VKLVS

-339 EAISQTLKQKKQ
+339 EAISQTLTQKKQ

-375 CNSCDSSLVFHHQ
+375 CNSCDSSLVFHYQ
-388 VARLICHRCDSAFG
+388 AARLICHRCDSAFG
-402 VPTHCPSCSKAQL
+402 VPTDCPSCSKAQL
-415 SFHGT
+415 SFLGT

-425 EETLKELFPG
+425 EETLKELFPK
-435 TSIHRVDRDS
+435 TAIHRMDRDS
-445 TAKVGSLET
+445 TTKAGSLET

-461 AETGILIG
+461 SDTGILIG

-528 SRYVNDQ
+528 SRYVNDE
-535 NLLQLRSGNYLN
+535 NLLQLKSGNYLN
-547 FAKSLMK
+547 FAKSLME
-554 QRQATNQPPYTFEA
+554 QRQVTNQPPYTFEA
-568 TIKASSPKAQTNIEM
+568 TIKASSPKALTNIEM

-591 DTSTC
+591 DSSKC

-609 RGSYHHHLVIQANTR
+609 RGSYHHHLLIQTKTR
-624 INLNKLLIYL
+624 TGLNKLLVHL
-634 ADSLTNDKNAISKK
+634 SDFLSKDKNTISQK
-648 VRWSINVDPIEF
+648 VRWSINVDPLEF

>member
-1 MSNFFYNVAIAVPLR
+1 
-16 QAFTYH
+16 
-22 SNQQIIPGT
+22 
-31 RVAVKFGRTNKLG
+31 
-44 IVTEVICETN
+44 
-54 IKTKPIHM
+54 
-62 VLDDLPIFSKTELK
+62 
-76 IFKWA
+76 
-81 SDYYLHPI
+81 
-89 GEVINSFL
+89 
-97 PTNLRQTKNTF
+97 
-108 EDETMIKSNREI
+108 
-120 IEQNLEFETILNS
+120 
-133 EQIKAVKF
+133 
-141 LNELKGFTPTLL
+141 
-153 HGVTG
+153 
-158 SGKTEVYI
+158 
-166 RCIYE
+166 
-171 QLLKNKSVLVLAPE
+171 LVLAPE

-213 FARYKA
+213 SARYKA

>member
-1 MSNFFYNVAIAVPLR
+1 MSKFFYNVAIAVPLR

-22 SNQQIIPGT
+22 SNQQIILGT
-31 RVAVKFGRTNKLG
+31 RVAVKFGKTNKLG
-44 IVTEVICETN
+44 IVTEVISETD

-81 SDYYLHPI
+81 SDYYLHPT

-97 PTNLRQTKNTF
+97 PTNLRQIKNTF
-108 EDETMIKSNREI
+108 EVETIEGNKEI
-120 IEQNLEFETILNS
+120 IEQNSEFETTLNS
-133 EQIKAVKF
+133 EQMKAVKF
-141 LNELKGFTPTLL
+141 LNELKGFMPTLL

-171 QLLKNKSVLVLAPE
+171 QLLNKKSVLVLAPE
-185 IALTPQLESRLRNQ
+185 IALTPQLESRVRNQ
-199 FGDSVG
+199 FGDLVG
-205 IFHSKMTP
+205 IYHSKMTP
-213 FARYKA
+213 SARYKA
-219 WKKFKS
+219 WKKFRS
-225 GEIKVIIGT
+225 GELKVIIGT

>member
-1 MSNFFYNVAIAVPLR
+1 MSKFFYNIAIAIPLR

-44 IVTEVICETN
+44 IVIEVISKTD
-54 IKTKPIHM
+54 IKTKPINM

-76 IFKWA
+76 IFRWA
-81 SDYYLHPI
+81 SNYYLHPI
-89 GEVINSFL
+89 GEVISSFL
-97 PTNLRQTKNTF
+97 PTNLRQTKNAF
-108 EDETMIKSNREI
+108 EAESIASNREI
-120 IEQNLEFETILNS
+120 IEQNSEFETILNS

-141 LNELKGFTPTLL
+141 LNELEGFLPTLL

-171 QLLKNKSVLVLAPE
+171 QLLNNKSVLVLAPE
-185 IALTPQLESRLRNQ
+185 IALTPQLESRVRNQ
-199 FGDSVG
+199 FGDLVG
-205 IFHSKMTP
+205 VYHSKMTP
-213 FARYKA
+213 SARYKA
-219 WKKFKS
+219 WKKFRC
-225 GEIKVIIGT
+225 GEIRVIIGT

-274 RAQMIKIPIIL
+274 RAQIIKIPIIL

-302 FKTISLTKRVTQ
+302 FKTVSLTKRVTQ

-327 VKLIS
+327 VKLVS

-388 VARLICHRCDSAFG
+388 AARLICHRCDSAFG
-402 VPTHCPSCSKAQL
+402 VPTHCPSCSKSQL
-415 SFHGT
+415 SLLGT

-425 EETLKELFPG
+425 EETLKALFPK
-435 TSIHRVDRDS
+435 TSIHRMDRDS
-445 TAKVGSLET
+445 TTKAGSLET
-454 ILSEINN
+454 ILSEIKNSD
-461 AETGILIG
+461 TGILIG

-535 NLLQLRSGNYLN
+535 NLLQLKSGNYLN
-547 FAKSLMK
+547 FAKSLME

-591 DTSTC
+591 DPSKC

-609 RGSYHHHLVIQANTR
+609 RGSYHHHLLIQAKTR
-624 INLNKLLIYL
+624 TGLNKLLVL
-634 ADSLTNDKNAISKK
+634 LSDFLSKDKNNISKK
-648 VRWSINVDPIEF
+648 VRWSINVDPLEF